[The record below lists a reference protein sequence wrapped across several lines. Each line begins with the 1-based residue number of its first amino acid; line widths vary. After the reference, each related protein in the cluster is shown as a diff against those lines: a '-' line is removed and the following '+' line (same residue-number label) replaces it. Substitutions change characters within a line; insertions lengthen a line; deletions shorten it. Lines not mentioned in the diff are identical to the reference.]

1 MSNKKTLLF
10 ITGGII
16 MTTILSGCTSKK
28 KEEIE
33 QSFDQVL
40 ALYPTKDL
48 MDFYEMEGYRD
59 EEFDEGDKG
68 VWVLDSSMSISND
81 SDSPLITEGMLLKI
95 NRNKGTAEGFYYQ
108 WTIPA
113 DIKNNEMKEKI
124 YPITYDKQEIH
135 LLEEVDDPEL
145 KEKIENFQFFVQYGD
160 FKNLVQY
167 EHIRKMYNPNVPIYE
182 LEYQL
187 ENDDPNVQQLRQ
199 RYQIPTENAP
209 TLLLKGRGNLAGD
222 SVGYKN
228 VEIRFSKNPSIVF
241 DDSIDYQP
249 DTEEDNQ

>member
-1 MSNKKTLLF
+1 
-10 ITGGII
+10 

-68 VWVLDSSMSISND
+68 VWVLQSSLSKMYKND
-81 SDSPLITEGMLLKI
+81 EPLIMEGMVLYL
-95 NRNKGTAEGFYYQ
+95 NRNTQKAHGYYYQ
-108 WTIPA
+108 NK
-113 DIKNNEMKEKI
+113 IKTPKIEEKI
-124 YPITYDKQEIH
+124 YPITYDKQEIR

-145 KEKIENFQFFVQYGD
+145 KAKIENFQFFVQYGD
-160 FKNLVQY
+160 FKNLGQY